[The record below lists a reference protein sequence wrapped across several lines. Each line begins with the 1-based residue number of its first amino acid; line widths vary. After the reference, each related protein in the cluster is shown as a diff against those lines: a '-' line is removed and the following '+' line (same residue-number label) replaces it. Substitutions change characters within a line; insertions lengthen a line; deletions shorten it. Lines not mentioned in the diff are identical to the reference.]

1 MASRNILYTI
11 ALTVGLIGVSQ
22 AQAQSISNGGFE
34 QGSAVS
40 PFSTYG
46 VGGDIPGWYV
56 YFGNVD
62 QVRFWQSAKGS
73 MSLDMKGN
81 AGQAGIVQTVNGLV
95 KNTLYAVS
103 FALSAN
109 PGYAI
114 GGSPYAT
121 TSSPDRFRHLR
132 VDVNGANGDIY
143 NPGASYGNQTFSVD
157 TVGKTHENM
166 GWQDQTFYFNYTGN
180 TGGSAYLYF
189 RSLATDTP
197 TADFN
202 QTAQGIMTSSSGAA
216 LDDVRIQA
224 VPVPV
229 AGAGLPMLAGLLG
242 YAAWRRRRPQQGAP
256 ESALAA

>member
-1 MASRNILYTI
+1 MSSRHFLYAI
-11 ALTVGLIGVSQ
+11 ALAVGVLGVSQ
-22 AQAQSISNGGFE
+22 AQAQTISNGSFE
-34 QGSAVS
+34 QGSAAS

-81 AGQAGIVQTVNGLV
+81 AGQAGIVQTLNNLVN
-95 KNTLYAVS
+95 NTLYAVS

-114 GGSPYAT
+114 GGTPTAT
-121 TSSPDRFRHLR
+121 ATSADRFRHLNIS
-132 VDVNGANGDIY
+132 VNGANGDIY
-143 NPGASYGNQTFSVD
+143 NPGASFGNQTFSVD
-157 TVGKTHENM
+157 TVGKTFENM
-166 GWQDQTFYFNYTGN
+166 GWQDQTFYFNYTGI

-197 TADFN
+197 TADFT
-202 QTAQGIMTSSSGAA
+202 QTAQGINTSSSGAA

-229 AGAGLPMLAGLLG
+229 AGAGLPLLAGFIG
-242 YAAWRRRRPQQGAP
+242 YTAWRRRRPQG
-256 ESALAA
+256 ALAA